1 MKTFLIIL
9 GLIFVLFLGSQIYL
23 YRSSKIIEGYKYS
36 IIKTYKDFEIRT
48 YQASLFTSVKIHTDN
63 YKQASSKGFSI
74 LGGYIFG
81 KNENKEQIPMTS
93 PVAMTLEKKEM
104 TMLFLVPEKFTKENL
119 PKPENT
125 NIEFI
130 EIPEKKMAAITFSGW
145 ASDEKIEKYKLLLIK
160 LLDENGIKYANKFS
174 VLGYNPPYEVLFRR
188 NEIIVELE

>member
-23 YRSSKIIEGYKYS
+23 YRSSKSIEGYKYS

>member
-130 EIPEKKMAAITFSGW
+130 EIPEKKIAAITFSGW

>member
-9 GLIFVLFLGSQIYL
+9 GLIFLLFLGSQIYF
-23 YRSSKIIEGYKYS
+23 YRSSQSIEGYKYS
-36 IIKTYKDFEIRT
+36 TIKTYKDFEIRT

-63 YKQASSKGFSI
+63 YKQGSSKGFSV

-104 TMLFLVPEKFTKENL
+104 NMRFLVPEKFTKENL
-119 PKPENT
+119 PKPEN
-125 NIEFI
+125 IKIKFI

-160 LLDENGIKYANKFS
+160 LLDKNGIKYANKFS
-174 VLGYNPPYEVLFRR
+174 VLGYNPPYEVFFRR

>member
-1 MKTFLIIL
+1 MKTLLIIL
-9 GLIFVLFLGSQIYL
+9 GIIFALFLGSQIYL
-23 YRSSKIIEGYKYS
+23 YRSSKSIEGYKHS

-63 YKQASSKGFSI
+63 YKQASSKGFSV

-93 PVAMTLEKKEM
+93 PVTMTLEKKEM
-104 TMLFLVPEKFTKENL
+104 TMLFLVPENFTKENL

-125 NIEFI
+125 KIEFI

-145 ASDEKIEKYKLLLIK
+145 ASDKKIEKYKLLLIK
-160 LLDENGIKYANKFS
+160 LLDKNGIKYANKFS